1 MKKEKSAEFEAK
13 MDRGRAW
20 VMVKALAGDKTTA
33 ILITVS
39 DGKEQVSV
47 KPSMYELG
55 QLKSQLEELLDFL
68 VEGTE

>member
-1 MKKEKSAEFEAK
+1 MKKEKSAEFEVK

-20 VMVKALAGDKTTA
+20 VMVKALDGDKTTA